1 MTNLCLEAGLPK
13 PEFEYDSTG
22 LWVTFRKDI
31 YTSDQLEKIGL
42 TSRQVK
48 AVLFAKENGEITNSD
63 YQKITSV
70 SKRTATSDLTEL
82 VEKHKV
88 LKKIGTSGAGIYY
101 QIIG

>member
-1 MTNLCLEAGLPK
+1 M
-13 PEFEYDSTG
+13 
-22 LWVTFRKDI
+22 
-31 YTSDQLEKIGL
+31 
-42 TSRQVK
+42 K